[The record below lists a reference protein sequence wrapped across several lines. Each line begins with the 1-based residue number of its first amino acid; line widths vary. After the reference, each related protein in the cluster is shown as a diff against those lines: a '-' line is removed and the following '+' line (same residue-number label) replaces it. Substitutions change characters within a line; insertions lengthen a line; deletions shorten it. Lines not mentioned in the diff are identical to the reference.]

1 MASAKPGDLV
11 AVHYTGRLDDG
22 SVFATTR
29 NRRPLEVTLGHGR
42 VIAGVEE
49 ALVGMEPGQHQD
61 DVVVDAGKAYGPYR
75 PELTVAVSRDEL
87 PDDVDPRVGDELLAA
102 SPEGEQVAV
111 TVIDVSTSA
120 VVLDLNHRL
129 AGKTLHFDLELVAI
143 RETPAPL

>member
-1 MASAKPGDLV
+1 MASAKPGDTV

-22 SVFATTR
+22 SVFASTR
-29 NRRPLEVTLGHGR
+29 NRRPLELTLGTGR

-49 ALVGMEPGQHQD
+49 ALVGMQPGQQQ

-75 PELTVAVSRDEL
+75 PELTVAVSRTEL
-87 PDDVDPRVGDELLAA
+87 PEDVDPHVGDELLAA

-129 AGKTLHFDLELVAI
+129 AGKTLHFDLELVSI
-143 RETPAPL
+143 REAPAPL